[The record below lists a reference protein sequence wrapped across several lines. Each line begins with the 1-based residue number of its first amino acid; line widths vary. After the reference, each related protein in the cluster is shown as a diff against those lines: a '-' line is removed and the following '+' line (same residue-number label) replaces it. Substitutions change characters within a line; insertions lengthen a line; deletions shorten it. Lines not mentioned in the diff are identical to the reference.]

1 MLWCLV
7 IDRSLEFTSEN
18 NLFTLTWRKREM
30 GAAPTDDAV
39 DRTTGMLCLVD
50 VLAATRDSAR
60 TSNETIG
67 LGCG

>member
-1 MLWCLV
+1 
-7 IDRSLEFTSEN
+7 
-18 NLFTLTWRKREM
+18 M

-50 VLAATRDSAR
+50 ALAATRDSAR